1 LRFNSG
7 RSCFQKQPSGDG
19 DGLPNPSRRRR
30 KASLPSSSQISVVSR
45 IAIHAATV
53 TCVRFLAVQ
62 KRRLCASQKKN
73 RYFPFCGYGLR
84 LTQSQKLVW
93 LETVSMWRTILSSM
107 LIGTTLIGPGFCC
120 CSLGLV
126 QLAGAEAADD
136 CCCGSSSESNPCAPF
151 GDDSGHQCPCK
162 KFRQFS
168 SSNSDNERL
177 VLPSETRNRLTSIIV
192 FDSVPTTVW
201 SFEVAGLNVTGSP
214 CCAFPRLDGQ
224 GILRAKQALRC

>member
-1 LRFNSG
+1 VPR
-7 RSCFQKQPSGDG
+7 DG
-19 DGLPNPSRRRR
+19 KNNEVSLIHPEDGGFP
-30 KASLPSSSQISVVSR
+30 PSSSQIWRSLARWSYRNSCSNSDLRQVSR
-45 IAIHAATV
+45 RPRASIPIT
-53 TCVRFLAVQ
+53 
-62 KRRLCASQKKN
+62 SQKPLFSFLGIRSKIN
-73 RYFPFCGYGLR
+73 AVGKVAFG
-84 LTQSQKLVW
+84 SKLF
-93 LETVSMWRTILSSM
+93 SMWRTILSLA

-126 QLAGAEAADD
+126 QLSGLAGTEAADD
-136 CCCGSSSESNPCAPF
+136 CCCGSSTESNPCAPL
-151 GDDSGHQCPCK
+151 GDGSGHQCPCK

-192 FDSVPTTVW
+192 FDAVPTTVW